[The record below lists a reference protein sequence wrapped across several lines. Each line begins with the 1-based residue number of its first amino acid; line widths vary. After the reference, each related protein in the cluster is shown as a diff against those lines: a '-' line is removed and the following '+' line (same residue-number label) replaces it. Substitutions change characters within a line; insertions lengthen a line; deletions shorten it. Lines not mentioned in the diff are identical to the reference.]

1 MRIGVYAD
9 SGFGKSSSIGL
20 DPSKGIEGLDPN
32 ETYLISMT
40 SKDLPFPGSRGKYKV
55 TTIDNLK
62 GGNRIIA
69 RNAEDVIN
77 AMKALLASPYKNI
90 VWDDSNYTMQ
100 DWYMANALSKGW
112 DAPKIIGF
120 NMGQIFDLMEQ
131 LHLAGKTIIMFAH
144 PQYIT
149 EPDGRQRVAMKT
161 TGKMVDE
168 YVTPEG
174 KLDMVIL
181 GKSRWDA
188 TNKKNVKEFI
198 TDETE
203 SYAGLKNGGVPLPLH
218 MPNDMGKIVELAEAF
233 FNGTD
238 LD

>member
-9 SGFGKSSSIGL
+9 SGFGKTSSMGL
-20 DPSKGIEGLDPN
+20 DPKKDIEGLDPN

-55 TTIDNLK
+55 TTVDNLK

-69 RNAEDVIN
+69 RNAQDVID
-77 AMKALLASPYKNI
+77 AMKALIVSPYKNI
-90 VWDDSNYTMQ
+90 VWDDANYTMQ

-131 LHLAGKTIIMFAH
+131 LHLAGKTVIMLAH
-144 PQYIT
+144 PQYIN
-149 EPDGRQRVAMKT
+149 EPDGRQKVAMKT

-188 TNKKNVKEFI
+188 VTKTNVKEFI

-203 SYAGLKNGGVPLPLH
+203 SYSGLKNGGVPLPLH
-218 MPNDMGKIVELAEAF
+218 MKNDLGKIIEIAEAYY
-233 FNGTD
+233 NGTD